1 MHAYA
6 VALLAVSAS
15 AAGTAAPSFPP
26 LKRIPVLEETLP
38 DANPPVRMVR
48 GATIDFAPGQPTG
61 LHRHPISTVGV
72 VTAGSFVFQ
81 IEGGPTRILH
91 TGDSFFEPAGQ
102 TIVKFDNASR
112 ESKASITV
120 FYLTDSKTRPLI
132 DPIQP
137 K

>member
-6 VALLAVSAS
+6 VALLALSAS
-15 AAGTAAPSFPP
+15 AAGTPTPSFPP
-26 LKRIPVLEETLP
+26 LKRIPVLEQALP
-38 DANPPVRMVR
+38 SANPPVRMVR

-61 LHRHPISTVGV
+61 LHRHPVSTVGV

-112 ESKASITV
+112 VARAAITV

-132 DPIQP
+132 EPLKRQ
-137 K
+137 